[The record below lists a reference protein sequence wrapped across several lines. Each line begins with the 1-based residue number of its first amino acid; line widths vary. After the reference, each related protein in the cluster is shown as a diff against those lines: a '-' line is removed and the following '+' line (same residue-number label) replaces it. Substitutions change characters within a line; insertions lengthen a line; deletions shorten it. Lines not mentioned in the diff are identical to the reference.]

1 MSREDFDIP
10 EVFRRAMEEAGWN
23 DEGEGGDKGGGRRP
37 FPQRPDDKRPNRLFW
52 LLGIGFIIL
61 LSFNWV
67 VTTYTEW
74 LWFSAIGYLSPWLK
88 QWGVRLAIFGITFL
102 IALFLLLFNW
112 LKARQNAIKETP
124 PFNPKF
130 LQIPGLNWLII
141 GLSVFLALGF
151 AGSLAAQWPGLL
163 TFIYRV
169 PSGIKD
175 PIFQQDISFYLFE
188 LPVYE
193 AIQAWLLS
201 LLVIIIIGIITI
213 YAINHTTEIQ
223 RGTWKPH
230 KSDTLRRQV
239 ALLGSII
246 LFLWAVGY
254 IFAAFNLMYSG
265 RGVVFGASYTDMNAS
280 IYALAAQFVLM
291 LLTAVILFINVFRL
305 TLRPL
310 LITGGL
316 WLAATIIM
324 GGIVPSLVQRYSV
337 IPNENVKEAPYI
349 QNNIEFTRL
358 AYGLNTIETQAYE
371 IGEPLTK
378 DQIDRNIAI
387 LNNIRLWDYRPL
399 QQTYTQL
406 QALRTYYQ
414 FNEIDI
420 DRYNINGTPQQVML
434 ATREMDKEGLES
446 QTWVN
451 LNLVYTHGYG
461 LVMNPVNEFTT
472 EGQPEFYIQDLP
484 PKSNI
489 PELKVTRPE
498 IYYGELTNDTV
509 FVNSRQEEFD
519 YPQGSE
525 NVYSEYTGTGGVAV
539 NNFLKRL
546 AFAIRSGDFNIIL
559 SNDIDN
565 NTRILLHRQIQER
578 IRQITPFLELD
589 KDPYVVLTEDGRLIW
604 IQDAYTI
611 SNRFPY
617 SEPSRLE
624 NGRLLNYIRNSV
636 KITVDVYNGT
646 VTYYVTDPEDII
658 IQTYSNVFP
667 SVFKPFSEMP
677 ADLQAHIRY
686 PVDLFTVQTR
696 QYLRYHMTDV
706 RVFYNQEDVWDIPL
720 EVFTTD
726 GASASDSKQPMEP
739 YYVTMPLPGESQ
751 PEYLLIQPYTPL
763 GKPNMIAWLA
773 ARNDP
778 PNYSELKVY
787 ELPKQEL
794 IFGPL
799 QIEGRID
806 QEPTI
811 SEQFSLW
818 DQRGS
823 RVIRGNLIVIPING
837 SFLYVEPVYLLS
849 QTSALPELKRVIVA
863 TDTRIA
869 MGSTLAEAITN
880 LLQEKPGQVAE
891 EIIPPEGSTAPIEE
905 AAATAT
911 PLPIDAT
918 IEELVL
924 SANTHFEAAQEAQ
937 RNGDW
942 ATYGAELEA
951 LQRDLEQLAI
961 LTDNQ

>member
-23 DEGEGGDKGGGRRP
+23 DEGGDEGGGRRP
-37 FPQRPDDKRPNRLFW
+37 FPQRPDSEKRPNRLLW
-52 LLGIGFIIL
+52 LVGIGLIIF

-88 QWGVRLAIFGITFL
+88 QWGVRLAVFGIAFL
-102 IALFLLLFNW
+102 VSLFLFLFNW
-112 LKARQNAIKETP
+112 HRARRNAIKDTP

-130 LQIPGLNWLII
+130 LQIPGINWLITGFSI
-141 GLSVFLALGF
+141 FLALGF
-151 AGSLAAQWPGLL
+151 AGSLAAQWAEFL
-163 TFIYRV
+163 TYIYRV
-169 PSGIKD
+169 SSGIKD
-175 PIFQQDISFYLFE
+175 PIFGQDISFYLFE

-193 AIQAWLLS
+193 SLQAWILS
-201 LLVIIIIGIITI
+201 LLVIIVIGVIAI
-213 YAINHTTEIQ
+213 YAVNRTSEIQ

-230 KSDTLRRQV
+230 KSDAMRRHV
-239 ALLGSII
+239 ALLGSAI
-246 LFLWAVGY
+246 LFLWALGY
-254 IFAAFNLMYSG
+254 VFAAFNLMYSS

-291 LLTAVILFINVFRL
+291 LVTAVILFINIFRL

-310 LITGGL
+310 LIAGGL
-316 WLAATIIM
+316 WLAATIIL
-324 GGIVPSLVQRYSV
+324 GGIVPSLLQRYSV
-337 IPNENVKEAPYI
+337 VPNENVKEAPYI
-349 QNNIEFTRL
+349 ENNIQFTRL
-358 AYGLNTIETQAYE
+358 AYGLDAIEPQAYDM
-371 IGEPLTK
+371 GEPLTE
-378 DQIDRNIAI
+378 DQINRNIAI

-399 QQTYTQL
+399 LQTYEQL

-420 DRYNINGTPQQVML
+420 DRYNIDGIPQQVML
-434 ATREMDKEGLES
+434 AAREMDKTGLES

-461 LVMNPVNEFTT
+461 LVMNPVDEFTT

-484 PKSNI
+484 PQSNV
-489 PELKVTRPE
+489 PELQVTRPE

-519 YPQGSE
+519 YPQGSD
-525 NVYSEYTGTGGVAV
+525 NAYSEYAGTGGVEIDS
-539 NNFLKRL
+539 FLKRL
-546 AFAIRSGDFNIIL
+546 AFAIRSSDFNIIL
-559 SNDIDN
+559 SDDIDN
-565 NTRILLHRQIQER
+565 DTRILLHRQIQER

-589 KDPYVVLTEDGRLIW
+589 GDPYVVLTEDGRLIW
-604 IQDAYTI
+604 IQDAYTL
-611 SNRFPY
+611 SNRYPY
-617 SEPSRLE
+617 SEPTRLG
-624 NGRLLNYIRNSV
+624 NGRVINYIRNSV

-646 VTYYVTDPEDII
+646 VTYYIADPDDII
-658 IQTYSNVFP
+658 AQTYSAIFP
-667 SVFKPFSEMP
+667 GVFKPIEEMP
-677 ADLQAHIRY
+677 EDLQAHIRY
-686 PVDLFTVQTR
+686 PVDLFTIQTH

-706 RVFYNQEDVWDIPL
+706 RVFYNQEDVWAIPL

-726 GASASDSKQPMEP
+726 GATAADSKQPMEP
-739 YYVTMPLPGESQ
+739 YYVTMPLPGETE

-763 GKPNMIAWLA
+763 GKTNMIAWLA

-778 PNYSELKVY
+778 PNYGELKVY

-823 RVIRGNLIVIPING
+823 RVIRGNLIVIPMNG

-880 LLQEKPGQVAE
+880 LLQEKPGEVTE
-891 EIIPPEGSTAPIEE
+891 EILPPEE
-905 AAATAT
+905 AAPEDGAGAAPTAT

-918 IEELVL
+918 MEELIQ
-924 SANTHFEAAQEAQ
+924 SANANFEAAQEAQ

-942 ATYGAELEA
+942 AAYGEALEA

-961 LTDNQ
+961 LAGNQ

>member
-23 DEGEGGDKGGGRRP
+23 DGGDDEGGGRRP
-37 FPQRPDDKRPNRLFW
+37 FPQRPDDKRSNRLLW
-52 LLGIGFIIL
+52 LAGIGLVIF

-74 LWFSAIGYLSPWLK
+74 LWFSAVGYLSPWLK
-88 QWGVRLAIFGITFL
+88 QWGTRLAVFITAFL
-102 IALFLLLFNW
+102 LSLFLFLFNW
-112 LKARQNAIKETP
+112 HKARKNSMKEAP
-124 PFNPKF
+124 AFNPRF
-130 LQIPGLNWLII
+130 LQIPGVNWLITGI
-141 GLSVFLALGF
+141 SIFLALGF
-151 AGSLAAQWPGLL
+151 AGSLAAQWAEFLAY
-163 TFIYRV
+163 IYRV
-169 PSGIKD
+169 PSGIED
-175 PIFQQDISFYLFE
+175 PIFGQDISFYLFE

-193 AIQAWLLS
+193 TLQAWVLS
-201 LLVIIIIGIITI
+201 LLVLVVIGIVAI
-213 YAINHTTEIQ
+213 YAANRTLEIQ

-230 KSDTLRRQV
+230 ESNSLRRHV
-239 ALLGSII
+239 ALLGSLV
-246 LFLWAVGY
+246 LFLWALGY
-254 IFAAFNLMYSG
+254 IFAAFNLMYSS

-280 IYALAAQFVLM
+280 IYALGAQFVLM

-310 LITGGL
+310 LVTGGL

-324 GGIVPSLVQRYSV
+324 GGIIPSLVQRYSV

-349 QNNIEFTRL
+349 ENNIRFTRM
-358 AYGLNTIETQAYE
+358 AYGLDAIEPQAYE
-371 IGEPLTK
+371 MGEPLTQE
-378 DQIDRNIAI
+378 QINRNIAI

-399 QQTYTQL
+399 QQTYEQL

-420 DRYNINGTPQQVML
+420 DRYTIDGQPQQVML
-434 ATREMDKEGLES
+434 AVREMDKSGLES

-461 LVMNPVNEFTT
+461 LVMNPVDEFTA

-484 PKSNI
+484 PQSSV
-489 PELKVTRPE
+489 PELQVTRPE
-498 IYYGELTNDTV
+498 IYYGELTNDVV

-519 YPQGSE
+519 YPQGSD
-525 NVYSEYTGTGGVAV
+525 NAYSRYTGTGGVPV
-539 NNFLKRL
+539 DSFLKRL
-546 AFAIRSGDFNIIL
+546 AFAIRFGDFNIIL
-559 SNDIDN
+559 SDDIDN
-565 NTRILLHRQIQER
+565 ETRILLHRQIQER
-578 IRQITPFLELD
+578 IREITPFLELD
-589 KDPYVVLTEDGRLIW
+589 RDPYVVLTDDGRLIW

-611 SNRFPY
+611 SNRYPY
-617 SEPSRLE
+617 AEPTRLGD
-624 NGRLLNYIRNSV
+624 GRVINYIRNAV

-646 VTYYVTDPEDII
+646 VTYYMADPDDII
-658 IQTYSNVFP
+658 IQTYNATFP
-667 SVFKPFSEMP
+667 GVFKSLEEMP
-677 ADLQAHIRY
+677 EDLQAHIRY
-686 PVDLFTVQTR
+686 PVDLFTIQTH

-726 GASASDSKQPMEP
+726 GAAASDSKQPMEP
-739 YYVTMPLPGESQ
+739 YYVTMPLPGETE

-763 GKPNMIAWLA
+763 GKTNMIAWLA

-778 PNYSELKVY
+778 PNYGELKVY

-823 RVIRGNLIVIPING
+823 RVIRGNLIVIPMNG

-869 MGSTLAEAITN
+869 MGSTLADAIAR
-880 LLQEKPGQVAE
+880 LLQEKPGEIAE
-891 EIIPPEGSTAPIEE
+891 EVVPPEALAPEE
-905 AAATAT
+905 GAAAAAT
-911 PLPIDAT
+911 PLPVDAT
-918 IEELVL
+918 VEELVQ
-924 SANTHFEAAQEAQ
+924 SANANFEAAQEAQ

-942 ATYGAELEA
+942 AAYGEALEA
-951 LQRDLEQLAI
+951 LQRDLEQLMI
-961 LTDNQ
+961 LTGNQ